1 VLLIILTLIY
11 DFRSL
16 AAAQEKTNKLKQ
28 EFGRYSMPHW
38 LQNVTKLYEFFPL
51 KLSKRCTS
59 FSLREQTEKIG
70 TQRARV
76 TIAV

>member
-1 VLLIILTLIY
+1 
-11 DFRSL
+11 
-16 AAAQEKTNKLKQ
+16 
-28 EFGRYSMPHW
+28 MPHW